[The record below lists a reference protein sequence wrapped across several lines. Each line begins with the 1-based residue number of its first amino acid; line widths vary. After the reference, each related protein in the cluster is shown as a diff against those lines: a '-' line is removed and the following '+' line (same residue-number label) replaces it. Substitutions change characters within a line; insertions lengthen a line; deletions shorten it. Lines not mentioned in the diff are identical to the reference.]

1 MAVLAASAGRS
12 TAEVAAAMVRV
23 REVIAPR
30 ADRVQRFHEPYVRLV
45 GELEDRGWLDAS
57 VTGMRARAA

>member
-1 MAVLAASAGRS
+1 
-12 TAEVAAAMVRV
+12 MVQV

-30 ADRVQRFHEPYVRLV
+30 TDRVERFHEPYLRLV

-57 VTGMRARAA
+57 VADHARAGAGA